1 MCVHHKNRI
10 KELEAEVARLTHAL
24 KNEECASQLMQHLA
38 NQSEQRAKR
47 LAEELSL
54 LHAQEPA

>member
-24 KNEECASQLMQHLA
+24 KNEKCASQLMQHLA
-38 NQSEQRAKR
+38 NQSEQKAKR
-47 LAEELSL
+47 LTEELSL
-54 LHAQEPA
+54 FRAQELA